1 MSGKDGIEFLLAGAS
16 AVQVGTAALADP
28 RAPWRI
34 QDEMNRWLDD
44 HGVADVSE
52 IIGAAHE

>member
-1 MSGKDGIEFLLAGAS
+1 
-16 AVQVGTAALADP
+16 LADP

-44 HGVADVSE
+44 HGVAHVSE